1 MRPRRPRVECI
12 RYIILH
18 ARIRRHRLKFQIP
31 GRRQTR
37 GAVVEALHLGPAVL
51 ERFCDGHAHAWDAAE
66 PWQVALAAGARVAV
80 TKTLEDGWSEVKR
93 LDDGASGLVPTGYLE
108 FEAVSANARV

>member
-1 MRPRRPRVECI
+1 MYKRQ
-12 RYIILH
+12 
-18 ARIRRHRLKFQIP
+18 RL
-31 GRRQTR
+31 
-37 GAVVEALHLGPAVL
+37 VGPAPSTRTAV
-51 ERFCDGHAHAWDAAE
+51 ATHAWEAAE